1 VTEPGGRESRAGE
14 PTKQNG
20 DERRARS
27 GRGPSS
33 AAVPER
39 DRAKR
44 MNLCLEVTRAAPIKA
59 DTAIGSTWTGLAR
72 DKTREGEERN
82 PLRLDRKLDPDG
94 SNGILDD
101 GWKATVCLR

>member
-27 GRGPSS
+27 GRRPSS

-44 MNLCLEVTRAAPIKA
+44 MNLCLEVTRAALIKA
-59 DTAIGSTWTGLAR
+59 DTAIGKHRVWLSCWTFRHEYA
-72 DKTREGEERN
+72 KT
-82 PLRLDRKLDPDG
+82 DCQ
-94 SNGILDD
+94 IV
-101 GWKATVCLR
+101 T